1 VAYEVS
7 WAAVSGASEY
17 LIEESTT
24 SDFASVSSRTITGTS
39 TTFTHASA
47 SDVTYYYRVK
57 ARNRSGNCDL
67 TAPASNTAT
76 VIVKGAPVAAK
87 RILPVVGSTP
97 GSAGS
102 FFKTSLQLYNPKSAA
117 ISGKIVYHKAGL
129 SGSDSDPSLSYSIAP
144 GKTITYDD
152 LLPAMSAPN
161 GVGSADLIADINSTL
176 PLSSI
181 RIFNDAG
188 SAGTSGMI
196 EEPMRAED
204 ALQPGQTGVIIAPAD
219 VVKLRLNIGV
229 RTLEDGASLTI
240 TVRDKDGAT
249 VKTIDKSFGAT
260 FFTQITSA
268 QMLDGYALAGGETL
282 SFLVNSGSAIV
293 YGAATDNTTND
304 PAMQVAR
311 RSE

>member
-1 VAYEVS
+1 
-7 WAAVSGASEY
+7 
-17 LIEESTT
+17 
-24 SDFASVSSRTITGTS
+24 
-39 TTFTHASA
+39 
-47 SDVTYYYRVK
+47 VTYYYRVK

-117 ISGKIVYHKAGL
+117 ISGKIVYHKAGS